1 MSEGG
6 DKIIKA
12 LDEVLAWSRGE
23 GTLPVWFPDG
33 TKVDVTVEEYEF
45 FRLGEP
51 SEALENRKAGLA
63 DAHSNPNPNRSE

>member
-23 GTLPVWFPDG
+23 GTLSVWLPDG
-33 TKVDVTVEEYEF
+33 TKADMTVEEYEF
-45 FRLGEP
+45 FRLDETCEG
-51 SEALENRKAGLA
+51 SGSQLA
-63 DAHSNPNPNRSE
+63 DATPKSNPRGQ